1 MSLSTTNMR
10 VTHPPLRSLASP
22 QIPHLLQ
29 CKMKLVSLLLSSEGS
44 SLEILVV
51 QSSCHSRQW
60 NSKFYLQ
67 EVLAP
72 SSAGL
77 GKLKTTPCGKTTAKH
92 FMTSVEN
99 ETIWPIWKQQLLPHT
114 GLQTS
119 SFNRNSSCRRVLDT
133 GIIKMSSTCSGAPCF
148 VVIFLSSPKL
158 CVDLL
163 VSV

>member
-1 MSLSTTNMR
+1 MTTG
-10 VTHPPLRSLASP
+10 AE
-22 QIPHLLQ
+22 
-29 CKMKLVSLLLSSEGS
+29 LSSCPQASHHRGPGGRASGQHLSSNRCCTPHNAAAGRWSGASATPQRVEG
-44 SLEILVV
+44 
-51 QSSCHSRQW
+51 HPGAGMG
-60 NSKFYLQ
+60 Q
-67 EVLAP
+67 E
-72 SSAGL
+72 
-77 GKLKTTPCGKTTAKH
+77 KTTAKH

-133 GIIKMSSTCSGAPCF
+133 GIIKMSSTCSRAPCF
-148 VVIFLSSPKL
+148 VVILLSSPKL